1 MPRQVRDGVVLPD
14 FLAKFGQAP
23 VLCVF
28 KSITLKAFKL
38 NADRVVIA
46 IGSST
51 VLGLP
56 CMPGAVIAA
65 DKLPQR
71 PVTAYVKV
79 R

>member
-14 FLAKFGQAP
+14 VPTQFGQAP

-28 KSITLKAFKL
+28 KSITLEALEF

-46 IGSST
+46 IASPA

-56 CMPGAVIAA
+56 RMPGAVIAA

-71 PVTAYVKV
+71 SVPTYIEM
-79 R
+79 